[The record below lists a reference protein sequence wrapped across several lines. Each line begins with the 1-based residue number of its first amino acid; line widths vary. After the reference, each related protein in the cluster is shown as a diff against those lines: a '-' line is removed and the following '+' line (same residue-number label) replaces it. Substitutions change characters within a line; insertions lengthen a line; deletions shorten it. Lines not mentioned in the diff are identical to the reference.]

1 MANAVVTM
9 RIMPEGLE
17 VDLDKV
23 AAEAEVMIDSFVGK
37 HMQKQVSFQPVAFG
51 LKAVEIMFMMNEALG
66 SPDAVAEQMT
76 SIDGVQGAEIT
87 NVTRALG

>member
-17 VDLDKV
+17 VDLERV
-23 AAEAEVMIDSFVGK
+23 AREAEEKIDAFVGK
-37 HMQKQVSFQPVAFG
+37 SMQKQVSFQPVAFG

-66 SPDAVAEQMT
+66 SPDAIAEKMT
-76 SIDGVQGAEIT
+76 SIEGVQGAEIT
-87 NVTRALG
+87 SVTRALG